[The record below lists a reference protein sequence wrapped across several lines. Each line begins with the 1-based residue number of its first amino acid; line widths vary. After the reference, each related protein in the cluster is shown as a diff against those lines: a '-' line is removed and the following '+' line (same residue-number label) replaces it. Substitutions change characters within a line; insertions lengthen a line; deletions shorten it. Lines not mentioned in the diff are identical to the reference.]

1 MGRENKT
8 DKENNVYKDSNI
20 EIKENILKFSNHV
33 IQLSNVSS
41 VSISPMEKE
50 KFQVNY
56 ILEQ

>member
-1 MGRENKT
+1 M

-20 EIKENILKFSNHV
+20 EIKENILKFSNHA